1 MCTIFV
7 WKSPS
12 YQSLTLLDGNH
23 SIKIIVSDL
32 KGIIILTGLYVKT
45 LLNGDVMMHSQKIIS
60 QLPVILVLGFFSLLT
75 SISGSSTNLALP
87 KISEDLKISNG
98 QSTWIIQIGLIVA
111 TITFV
116 LFGHLG
122 DMISKNF
129 VFSNGGKVFIVGS
142 LLTGISIN
150 FPMIMFGRVI
160 QAIGV
165 AMIMANSLGIVSQY
179 FPDETRGEALSII
192 SMFISVGAISG
203 PAIGGIILSVSS
215 WRWIYLFNVPLGII
229 IIFFSRKLLPTP
241 KVPLE
246 QMTTMLKRFNWLGQ
260 FIFSIG
266 LTLFFLSGVYFQNGL
281 NSLVTGIIFLVVGSV
296 IALLAFYQDQKFHE
310 SLIAPELVKN
320 WDYLL
325 SIFILFLAML
335 VNAMSN
341 ILLPFYLQSYG
352 QISPFISGLLLMGQ
366 SLTMLLITPIAG
378 YITDHWD
385 RANLSIIGLMILLI
399 SQIGYAMYPRTMN
412 MVLIIIPIVIN
423 GIGLGLFLPP
433 NNTITMSSVDDSLSG
448 VAGSINSFAR
458 TLGVTIGISMASI
471 LLFVQLP
478 KVQNI
483 TPKLGMSFLHAF
495 DRVFYVAV
503 AISAFSLIMVVW
515 RKLRGKRI

>member
-1 MCTIFV
+1 
-7 WKSPS
+7 
-12 YQSLTLLDGNH
+12 
-23 SIKIIVSDL
+23 
-32 KGIIILTGLYVKT
+32 
-45 LLNGDVMMHSQKIIS
+45 MMRSQKMVGKITD

-87 KISEDLKISNG
+87 NISRALKISNG

-129 VFSNGGKVFIVGS
+129 VFTNGGKVFVIGS
-142 LLTGISIN
+142 LVTGLSIN
-150 FPMIMFGRVI
+150 FPMIMIGRTI

-179 FPDETRGEALSII
+179 FPDESRGEALSMIA
-192 SMFISVGAISG
+192 MFISMGAISG
-203 PAIGGIILSVSS
+203 PAIGGIILSVAS

-229 IIFFSRKLLPTP
+229 IILFGRKLLPTP
-241 KVPLE
+241 KVSLE
-246 QMTTMLKRFNWLGQ
+246 KMSSLLKRFNWLGQ
-260 FIFSIG
+260 IIFSIG
-266 LTLFFLSGVYFQNGL
+266 LTLFFLSGAYFQSGMSSFITGL
-281 NSLVTGIIFLVVGSV
+281 IFLVVGGV

-310 SLIAPELVKN
+310 SLISTELVKN
-320 WDYLL
+320 WDYLI

-335 VNAMSN
+335 VNSMSN

-352 QISPFISGLLLMGQ
+352 RISPFISGLLLMGQ
-366 SLTMLLITPIAG
+366 ALTMLVVTPIAG
-378 YITDHWD
+378 YITDHWN
-385 RANLSIIGLMILLI
+385 RVNLAIIGLAILLI

-412 MVLIIIPIVIN
+412 MFMIITPIVIN

-433 NNTITMSSVDDSLSG
+433 NNTITMGSADDSLSG
-448 VAGSINSFAR
+448 VAGSITSFAR
-458 TLGVTIGISMASI
+458 TLGITMGISMASI

-478 KVQNI
+478 KGQNI
-483 TPKLGMSFLHAF
+483 TPSLGLSFLRSF
-495 DRVFYVAV
+495 DHVFYVAI
-503 AISAFSLIMVVW
+503 AISALSLIVMIW
-515 RKLRGKRI
+515 RKFATKRT

>member
-1 MCTIFV
+1 MR
-7 WKSPS
+7 SE
-12 YQSLTLLDGNH
+12 
-23 SIKIIVSDL
+23 KI
-32 KGIIILTGLYVKT
+32 TGKLM
-45 LLNGDVMMHSQKIIS
+45 D

-87 KISEDLKISNG
+87 KISEDLKISNS

-129 VFSNGGKVFIVGS
+129 VFTNGGKVFIIGS
-142 LLTGISIN
+142 LWTGVSVN
-150 FPMIMFGRVI
+150 FVMILIGRFI

-179 FPDETRGEALSII
+179 FPNETRGEALSII
-192 SMFISVGAISG
+192 SMFISIGAISG
-203 PAIGGIILSVSS
+203 PAIGGLILSFTS

-229 IIFFSRKLLPTP
+229 IIWFSHKLLPTT

-246 QMTTMLKRFNWLGQ
+246 KMSTMLKRFNWLGQ

-266 LTLFFLSGVYFQNGL
+266 LSLFFLSGVYFQKGVG
-281 NSLVTGIIFLVVGSV
+281 SIITGVIFFVVGTV
-296 IALLAFYQDQKFHE
+296 IALLAFYQDQRFHE

-352 QISPFISGLLLMGQ
+352 KISPFISGLLLMGQ
-366 SLTMLLITPIAG
+366 SLTMLLVTPVAG

-399 SQIGYAMYPRTMN
+399 SQIGYAMYPRNMN
-412 MVLIIIPIVIN
+412 LILIIIPIVIN

-433 NNTITMSSVDDSLSG
+433 NNTITMSSVDDKLSG

-458 TLGVTIGISMASI
+458 TLGITIGISMASI

-478 KVQNI
+478 KVKDI
-483 TPKLGMSFLHAF
+483 TPKLGMSFMHAF
-495 DRVFYVAV
+495 DHVFYVAV
-503 AISAFSLIMVVW
+503 IISAFSLIMVVW
-515 RKLRGKRI
+515 RKLKGKRI

>member
-1 MCTIFV
+1 MR
-7 WKSPS
+7 SE
-12 YQSLTLLDGNH
+12 
-23 SIKIIVSDL
+23 KI
-32 KGIIILTGLYVKT
+32 TGKLM
-45 LLNGDVMMHSQKIIS
+45 D

-87 KISEDLKISNG
+87 KISEDLKISNS

-129 VFSNGGKVFIVGS
+129 VFTNGGKVFIIGS
-142 LLTGISIN
+142 LWTGVSVN
-150 FPMIMFGRVI
+150 FVMILIGRFI

-179 FPDETRGEALSII
+179 FPNETRGEALSII
-192 SMFISVGAISG
+192 SMFISIGAISG
-203 PAIGGIILSVSS
+203 PAIGGLILSFTS

-229 IIFFSRKLLPTP
+229 IIWFSHKLLPTP

-246 QMTTMLKRFNWLGQ
+246 KMSTMLKRFNWLGQ

-266 LTLFFLSGVYFQNGL
+266 LSLFFLSGVYFQKGVG
-281 NSLVTGIIFLVVGSV
+281 SIITGVIFFVVGTV
-296 IALLAFYQDQKFHE
+296 IALLAFYQDQRFHE

-352 QISPFISGLLLMGQ
+352 KISPFISGLLLMGQ
-366 SLTMLLITPIAG
+366 SLTMLLVTPVAG

-399 SQIGYAMYPRTMN
+399 SQIGYAMYPRNMN
-412 MVLIIIPIVIN
+412 LILIIIPIVIN

-433 NNTITMSSVDDSLSG
+433 NNTITMSSVDDKLSG

-458 TLGVTIGISMASI
+458 TLGITIGISMASI

-478 KVQNI
+478 KVKDI
-483 TPKLGMSFLHAF
+483 TPKLGMLFMHAF
-495 DRVFYVAV
+495 DHVFYVAV
-503 AISAFSLIMVVW
+503 IISAFSLIMVVW
-515 RKLRGKRI
+515 RKLKGKRI